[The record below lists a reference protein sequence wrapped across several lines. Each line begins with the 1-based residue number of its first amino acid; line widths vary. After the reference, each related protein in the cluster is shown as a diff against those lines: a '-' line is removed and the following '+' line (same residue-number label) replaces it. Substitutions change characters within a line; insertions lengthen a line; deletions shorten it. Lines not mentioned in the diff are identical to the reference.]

1 MDFSLPDKN
10 LRRIASDP
18 SFTGGYADGVA
29 ELFRQT
35 LQIVAAVPDESDL
48 REFHCLKYANLRGR
62 GLRRTIAL
70 TDGAY
75 IAVRIENGKSR
86 PEMIVEQIVCN
97 GRKK

>member
-1 MDFSLPDKN
+1 MDFSLSDET

-18 SFTGGYADGVA
+18 SFTGGYAGGVA
-29 ELFRQT
+29 DLFRQT

-48 REFHCLKYANLRGR
+48 REFRCLKYSNLRGR
-62 GLRRTIAL
+62 GSRRKIAL
-70 TDGAY
+70 TEGAY
-75 IAVRIENGKSR
+75 LTVRIENGKPR